1 MLDQFKILNTQD
13 LANIA
18 NQFKDI
24 QQQMIVKI
32 ECFGAI
38 ERLLPTDLTLQCES
52 EMRISDVLDYV
63 VRAYPHAGN
72 MLERC
77 ACAIGEEIIPRQTL
91 LTADSTVVLLS
102 PVAGG

>member
-1 MLDQFKILNTQD
+1 MSDQFTIPNTPD
-13 LANIA
+13 SANIA

-24 QQQMIVKI
+24 QQHMTVKI

>member
-24 QQQMIVKI
+24 QQHMIVKI

-52 EMRISDVLDYV
+52 EMRISDILDYV

-77 ACAIGEEIIPRQTL
+77 ACAMGEDIIPRQTL